1 MANSDHFGCVYYD
14 PEFRFKDGKVKE
26 KRFVV
31 LCSSPMTNSE
41 VVVVRTTSQER
52 GSRKYG
58 CQLNDRYQVFF
69 MPLESEKFP
78 KDTWIMLDYTIEY
91 DAGNL
96 GTRLVPQKAKLK
108 PRAYGG
114 LLACA
119 SQARDVERDI
129 RNAISQRHIS
139 EFGQQTS
146 CN

>member
-1 MANSDHFGCVYYD
+1 MANSDHFGYVYFD
-14 PEFRFKDGKVKE
+14 PVFRFKDGTVGK

-78 KDTWIMLDYTIEY
+78 KDTWIMLDYAMEY
-91 DAGNL
+91 DVANL
-96 GTRLVPQKAKLK
+96 GTKLVRQKAKLGSI
-108 PRAYGG
+108 AYRG
-114 LLACA
+114 LLLCA
-119 SQARDVERDI
+119 AQAKDIERDI
-129 RNAISQRHIS
+129 RNAISQRHNVECGKQNS
-139 EFGQQTS
+139 
-146 CN
+146 

>member
-26 KRFVV
+26 KRFVI

-52 GSRKYG
+52 GSREYG

-78 KDTWIMLDYTIEY
+78 KDTWIMLDYAMEY
-91 DAGNL
+91 DAANL
-96 GTRLVPQKAKLK
+96 GTKLVRQKAKLGSI
-108 PRAYGG
+108 AYRD

-119 SQARDVERDI
+119 SQAKDIERDI

-139 EFGQQTS
+139 ECGTQIS
-146 CN
+146 

>member
-14 PEFRFKDGKVKE
+14 PVFRYKDGTFGK

-31 LCSSPMTNSE
+31 LCSFPMTDSE

-52 GSRKYG
+52 GSREYG
-58 CQLNDRYQVFF
+58 CQLSDRYQVFF

-78 KDTWIMLDYTIEY
+78 KDTWIMLDYAIEY
-91 DAGNL
+91 DVANL
-96 GTRLVPQKAKLK
+96 GTKLVRQRAKLGSI
-108 PRAYGG
+108 AYRD

-119 SQARDVERDI
+119 SQAKDIERDI

-139 EFGQQTS
+139 ECGKQIS
-146 CN
+146 